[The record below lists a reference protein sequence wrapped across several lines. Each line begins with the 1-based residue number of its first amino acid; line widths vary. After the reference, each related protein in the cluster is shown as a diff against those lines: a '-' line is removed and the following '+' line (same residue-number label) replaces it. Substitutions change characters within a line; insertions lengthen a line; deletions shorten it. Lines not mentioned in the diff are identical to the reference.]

1 MGSEY
6 SLVYMNMSNC
16 AWILDMPESAEIYL
30 NMGKHSSVPNT
41 LLRLKGFNWNVSIFE
56 RRQ

>member
-6 SLVYMNMSNC
+6 SLIYMNMSNC
-16 AWILDMPESAEIYL
+16 AWILDMPESAKIYL
-30 NMGKHSSVPNT
+30 NMGKLSSVSNT